1 MYVCLRER
9 FGTRN
14 LGMHKSHFLA
24 KSRAFYSC
32 LKTMSC
38 LSVNLSSSL
47 SINRSS
53 SLSASFIYP
62 YCYSL
67 KSGLGNGQT
76 SSGNTG
82 SRRRHKQRCEASK
95 QVKDTGLFTSFFVKW
110 LWTGVMEAVRKLV
123 TQSVVLTSVDNYHL
137 HGRQRSICMG
147 DNSHLYGRYMR

>member
-1 MYVCLRER
+1 MIANSKMSFPFFLKHHETGFQEFVIAMYMYVCRRER

-24 KSRAFYSC
+24 KFRSFYSC

-38 LSVNLSSSL
+38 LS
-47 SINRSS
+47 INQSS

-67 KSGLGNGQT
+67 KSGLGNGRT
-76 SSGNTG
+76 SSGKTG

-95 QVKDTGLFTSFFVKW
+95 QVKDTGLFTSFFVSKW
-110 LWTGVMEAVRKLV
+110 LWTGVMEHQ
-123 TQSVVLTSVDNYHL
+123 QSGSW
-137 HGRQRSICMG
+137 
-147 DNSHLYGRYMR
+147 